1 MTGDGDND
9 SDCDD
14 DLETRMITFIIRR
27 KSDDITVKS
36 SNMLQLTFCGAVLF
50 FFKIKWEF

>member
-50 FFKIKWEF
+50 FLR